1 MQQYSNVAESQCSK
15 NVQLRLHSSCIL
27 GGALL
32 SLMTIIMMVMMV
44 MVMILHSL
52 LDDNDDDGYDGDGDG
67 DSDDTPFSP

>member
-27 GGALL
+27 GVTLL
-32 SLMTIIMMVMMV
+32 SLMTMIMMVMMVMVMVMV

-52 LDDNDDDGYDGDGDG
+52 LDD
-67 DSDDTPFSP
+67 DSHQLKIYPN